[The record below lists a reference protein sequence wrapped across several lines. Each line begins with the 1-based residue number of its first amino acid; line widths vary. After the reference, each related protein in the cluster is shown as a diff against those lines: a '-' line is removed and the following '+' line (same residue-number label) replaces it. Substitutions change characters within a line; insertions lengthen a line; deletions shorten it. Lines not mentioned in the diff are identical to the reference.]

1 MVMPPRL
8 QLSTKFPTNSI
19 KKLFVQLIPLG
30 ITVSLPISIHNSN
43 PAVIVWT
50 LLIKGTT
57 RAVYYCSEM
66 NNLRCFL
73 FL

>member
-30 ITVSLPISIHNSN
+30 ITVNGRETNCALSAVKQTVICNETNILTVISALS
-43 PAVIVWT
+43 AMKRT
-50 LLIKGTT
+50 
-57 RAVYYCSEM
+57 
-66 NNLRCFL
+66 F
-73 FL
+73 